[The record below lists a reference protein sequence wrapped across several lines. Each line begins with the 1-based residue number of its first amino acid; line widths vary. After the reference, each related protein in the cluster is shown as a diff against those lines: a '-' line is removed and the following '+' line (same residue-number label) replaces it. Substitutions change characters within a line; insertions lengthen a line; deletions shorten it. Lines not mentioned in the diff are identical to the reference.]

1 MDKENALQEADRPG
15 GKSPPAS
22 PAVPNATKKD
32 SAATRPPYVK
42 NRCIS
47 CCNQVGPM
55 AAGSASTAVPPM
67 PWFGMDIGGT
77 LAKLV
82 YFEPTDDLAKLK
94 EGEENAILSN
104 IKLYLTKNKA
114 YGESGHRDAHIQ
126 MDDVRENDNPSGN
139 VAIEFPPHC
148 FLEGDN

>member
-1 MDKENALQEADRPG
+1 MDKANALQENDITG
-15 GKSPPAS
+15 VKSAPAT
-22 PAVPNATKKD
+22 PAAGPAAPNTSRKA

-47 CCNQVGPM
+47 RCNEGSAM
-55 AAGSASTAVPPM
+55 AAGSSSAAVPLM

-114 YGESGHRDAHIQ
+114 YGDSGHRDAHIQ
-126 MDDVRENDNPSGN
+126 MDNVRNF
-139 VAIEFPPHC
+139 VWLIRHYMY
-148 FLEGDN
+148 L

>member
-1 MDKENALQEADRPG
+1 
-15 GKSPPAS
+15 
-22 PAVPNATKKD
+22 
-32 SAATRPPYVK
+32 
-42 NRCIS
+42 
-47 CCNQVGPM
+47 M

-126 MDDVRENDNPSGN
+126 MDDVRENDNPSGD
-139 VAIEFPPHC
+139 VAIQFPPHC
-148 FLEGDN
+148 FLEGDD

>member
-1 MDKENALQEADRPG
+1 MDKANALQENDLTG
-15 GKSPPAS
+15 GKSPPPATPDAGQVAPTKQAS
-22 PAVPNATKKD
+22 
-32 SAATRPPYVK
+32 YGK

-47 CCNQVGPM
+47 CCNEAPVM
-55 AAGSASTAVPPM
+55 AGSTSAAVPPM

-82 YFEPTDDLAKLK
+82 YFEPTDDLAKVK
-94 EGEENAILSN
+94 EGEENAILSS

-126 MDDVRENDNPSGN
+126 MDNVR
-139 VAIEFPPHC
+139 
-148 FLEGDN
+148 

>member
-1 MDKENALQEADRPG
+1 MDKANALQENDLTG
-15 GKSPPAS
+15 GKSPPPATPDAGQVAPTKQAS
-22 PAVPNATKKD
+22 
-32 SAATRPPYVK
+32 YGK

-47 CCNQVGPM
+47 CCNEAPVM
-55 AAGSASTAVPPM
+55 AGSTSAAVPPM

-82 YFEPTDDLAKLK
+82 YFEPTDDLAKVK
-94 EGEENAILSN
+94 EGEENAILSS

-126 MDDVRENDNPSGN
+126 MDSVREISYDPYHLRAYEHQNYCFPSQ
-139 VAIEFPPHC
+139 
-148 FLEGDN
+148 GDD